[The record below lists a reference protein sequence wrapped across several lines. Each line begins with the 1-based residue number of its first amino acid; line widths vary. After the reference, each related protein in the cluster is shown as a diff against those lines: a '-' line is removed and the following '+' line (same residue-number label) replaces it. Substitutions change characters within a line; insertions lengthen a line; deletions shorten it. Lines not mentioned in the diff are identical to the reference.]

1 MLKNKGELAL
11 LVVTLIWGTTF
22 IVTKLGLG
30 EMPPFSYLAIRFTI
44 AALVLGVIFWQQIK
58 ALPAGGWWA
67 GIKLGLVLGAGFV
80 LQTLGLLSTTA
91 SKSAFITGLA
101 VVLTPVVAFFL
112 YGQKPSRAVWLGS
125 LLAFT
130 GLALL
135 SWSPELVQGEFNRGD
150 VLTLLC
156 AIAFALHIV
165 LVSRYA
171 GRYPTGPFTWLQL
184 LVIGLGCW
192 LFSWWTGESWLMA
205 GKATW
210 LGLLYMG
217 VIATGLVLFL
227 QNWGQRFTS
236 AQRAAIIFTLE
247 PVFTAVFAFVFLRE
261 TPTLQLWLG
270 GTLIL
275 VGILYSEIGDQRIKS
290 RELEIMEANDG

>member
-1 MLKNKGELAL
+1 MLRNKGELAL

-30 EMPPFSYLAIRFTI
+30 EVPPFSYLALRFTI
-44 AALVLGVIFWQQIK
+44 AALVLGLIFWREIRE
-58 ALPAGGWWA
+58 LPAAGWRAGGL
-67 GIKLGLVLGAGFV
+67 LGLVLGVGFG
-80 LQTLGLLSTTA
+80 LQTLGLLTTTA
-91 SKSAFITGLA
+91 SKSAFITGLC

-125 LLAFT
+125 LLAFA
-130 GLALL
+130 GLATL
-135 SWSPELVQGEFNRGD
+135 SWSPELLVGEFNRGD
-150 VLTLLC
+150 LLTLVC
-156 AIAFALHIV
+156 AFAFAFHIV

-171 GRYPTGPFTWLQL
+171 GRFPTGPFTWLQL
-184 LVIGLGCW
+184 LVIALGCW
-192 LFSWWTGESWLMA
+192 VLSCWTGEGWPAA

-210 LGLLYMG
+210 FGIFYMG
-217 VIATGLVLFL
+217 VVATGLVLFL

-247 PVFTAVFAFVFLRE
+247 PVFTAVFALVFLGE

-270 GTLIL
+270 GTMIL
-275 VGILYSEIGDQRIKS
+275 AGILYSEIGDQRIKS
-290 RELEIMEANDG
+290 RKLETI